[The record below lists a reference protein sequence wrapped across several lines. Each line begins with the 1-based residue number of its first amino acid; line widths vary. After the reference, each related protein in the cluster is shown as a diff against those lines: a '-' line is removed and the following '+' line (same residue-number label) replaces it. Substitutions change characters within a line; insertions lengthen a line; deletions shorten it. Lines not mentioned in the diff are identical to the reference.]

1 MQYKIGYYTYGER
14 NKVILKP
21 NTWDDFGYKT
31 LFDVQYVN
39 NSGVIEEIGGLKIA
53 KNGMSIGGVVNFLQS

>member
-53 KNGMSIGGVVNFLQS
+53 KTG